1 MTTMNTTTTTG
12 APGTHDIATMRA
24 AHEVLAEFS
33 FEPAELERGYAGRTL
48 RIDIEKGEFRIDPVT
63 QQMKDLWIGGKGFDL
78 WLMLQEVKRGTRWDN
93 PANPL
98 CFASGPLGGVTSVSG
113 AGKTIVTS
121 LSPLTDSVMD
131 CNVGGYFGPFLKF
144 TGFDGLV
151 VTGKIPKEH
160 GDVIIFIDGDARCVT
175 IERAPL
181 ESVDAHV
188 LSEELTEMYAEDE
201 LDKRNI
207 SVVSA
212 GRAAEFTR
220 MGVLNFS
227 FYDWRRQVA
236 RLKQAGRGGVGTV
249 LRDKGIKAIAIKR
262 KNVTPAWSVEESPV
276 ASLVTPKKLDPA
288 KASSCGD
295 CAKDEQAELRAII
308 SRWNDDPDYVIEMMQ
323 DIQDRERYISKN
335 SIDTLCAVTGV
346 PKAHLYHIATFYKAF
361 SLEPRGET
369 VIQVC
374 VGTAC
379 HVKGAARIA
388 DELERQL
395 GMSRGET
402 SADGRY
408 TLEEVACLGAC
419 SIAPVV
425 KFGDEIV
432 GNVQAQDVRKL
443 LKNMEKSRSA
453 EQDLAEKGGAS

>member
-1 MTTMNTTTTTG
+1 M
-12 APGTHDIATMRA
+12 GTNIASMRA
-24 AHEVLAEFS
+24 AHEVLASFD
-33 FEPAELERGYAGRTL
+33 FEPAALLRGYAGRTL
-48 RIDIEKGEFRIDPVT
+48 RVDIGKREFRIDPVT

-78 WLMLQEVKRGTRWDN
+78 WLMLQEISRETRWDD
-93 PANPL
+93 PENPL

-121 LSPLTDSVMD
+121 LSPLTDSIMD
-131 CNVGGYFGPFLKF
+131 CNVGGYFGPFMKF
-144 TGFDGLV
+144 TGFDALV
-151 VTGKIPKEH
+151 ITGKIPEDE
-160 GDVIIFIDGDARCVT
+160 GDVIVFIDGDARRVT

-188 LSEELTEMYAEDE
+188 ISEELTDMYADDV

-212 GRAAEFTR
+212 GRGAEHTR

-227 FYDWRRQVA
+227 FYDWRRKVA

-249 LRDKGIKAIAIKR
+249 LRNKKIKAIAIKR

-276 ASLVTPKKLDPA
+276 AALVTPKTLTKHA
-288 KASSCGD
+288 CER
-295 CAKDEQAELRAII
+295 DELAELRAII
-308 SRWNDDPDYVIEMMQ
+308 TRWNTDPDYVIEMMQ
-323 DIQDRERYISKN
+323 DIQDRERHISKAA
-335 SIDTLCAVTGV
+335 IDTLCDATGV
-346 PKAHLYHIATFYKAF
+346 PKAQLYHIATFYKAF

-369 VIQVC
+369 TIQVC

-379 HVKGAARIA
+379 HVKGAARVA
-388 DELERQL
+388 DEMERQL
-395 GMSRGET
+395 GIKRGET

-419 SIAPVV
+419 SIAPVI
-425 KFGDEIV
+425 KIGDEII
-432 GNVQAQDVRKL
+432 GNVQAQGVKKL
-443 LKNMEKSRSA
+443 LAQAQKKRAKDAAEAAITGVEGGRS
-453 EQDLAEKGGAS
+453 

>member
-1 MTTMNTTTTTG
+1 MDVAKM
-12 APGTHDIATMRA
+12 HA

-48 RIDIEKGEFRIDPVT
+48 RIDIGRGEFRIDPVT

-78 WLMLQEVKRGTRWDN
+78 WLMLQEVTKETRWDD
-93 PANPL
+93 PENPL

-113 AGKTIVTS
+113 AGKTIVTG

-144 TGFDGLV
+144 TGFDAMV
-151 VTGKIPKEH
+151 ITGKADD
-160 GDVIIFIDGDARCVT
+160 DVIVFIDGDARRIT

-188 LSEELTEMYAEDE
+188 ISEELAQMYAVDE

-207 SVVSA
+207 SVISA
-212 GRAAEFTR
+212 GRAAEHTR

-227 FYDWRRQVA
+227 FWDWRRQVP
-236 RLKQAGRGGVGTV
+236 RLKQAGRGGLGTV
-249 LRDKGIKAIAIKR
+249 LRDKKIKAIAIKR
-262 KNVTPAWSVEESPV
+262 KDVTPAWTVEESKV
-276 ASLVTPKKLDPA
+276 AHLVTPKALP
-288 KASSCGD
+288 SCD
-295 CAKDEQAELRAII
+295 CARDELAEVKAII
-308 SRWNDDPDYVIEMMQ
+308 ERWHADPDYVIEMMQ
-323 DIQDRERYISKN
+323 DIQDKERCITKAA
-335 SIDTLCAVTGV
+335 IDALGDATGV
-346 PKAHLYHIATFYKAF
+346 PRAQLYHIATFYKAF

-395 GMSRGET
+395 GVKRGET
-402 SADGRY
+402 TADGKF

-425 KFGDEIV
+425 KVGDEV
-432 GNVQAQDVRKL
+432 LGKVQAKDVAKL
-443 LKNMEKSRSA
+443 LKAR
-453 EQDLAEKGGAS
+453 QGGEHE

>member
-1 MTTMNTTTTTG
+1 MSTDT
-12 APGTHDIATMRA
+12 ASMRA
-24 AHEVLAEFS
+24 AHEVIAEFS

-48 RIDIEKGEFRIDPVT
+48 RIDISAGEFRIEPVT

-78 WLMLQEVKRGTRWDN
+78 WLMLQEVTRETRWDD
-93 PANPL
+93 AENPL

-121 LSPLTDSVMD
+121 LSPLTDSIMD

-144 TGFDGLV
+144 TGFDALV
-151 VTGKIPKEH
+151 VTGKASEKD
-160 GDVIIFIDGDARCVT
+160 GDVIIFIDGDARRVT

-188 LSEELTEMYAEDE
+188 LSEELTEMYALDE

-212 GRAAEFTR
+212 GRAAEHTR

-227 FYDWRRQVA
+227 FYDWRRKVA

-276 ASLVTPKKLDPA
+276 AALVTPKTLPPH
-288 KASSCGD
+288 D
-295 CAKDEQAELRAII
+295 CARDELAELRAII
-308 SRWNDDPDYVIEMMQ
+308 TRWNEDPDYVIEMMQ
-323 DIQDRERYISKN
+323 DIQDRERHISKAA
-335 SIDTLCAVTGV
+335 IDALCAATGV
-346 PKAHLYHIATFYKAF
+346 PRAQLYHIATFYKAF
-361 SLEPRGET
+361 SLEPKGET
-369 VIQVC
+369 IVQVC

-379 HVKGAARIA
+379 HVKGAARIV

-395 GMSRGET
+395 GIKRGET

-408 TLEEVACLGAC
+408 TLEAVACLGAC
-419 SIAPVV
+419 SIAPVIKV
-425 KFGDEIV
+425 GEEII
-432 GNVQAQDVRKL
+432 GNVQAQNV
-443 LKNMEKSRSA
+443 EKILSDAAKARDAEGLASA
-453 EQDLAEKGGAS
+453 EGGAP

>member
-1 MTTMNTTTTTG
+1 MDV
-12 APGTHDIATMRA
+12 AKMRA
-24 AHEVLAEFS
+24 AHEVLAEFR

-48 RIDIEKGEFRIDPVT
+48 RIDIGRGEFRIDPVT

-78 WLMLQEVKRGTRWDN
+78 WLMLQEVSRGTRWDD
-93 PANPL
+93 PENPL

-113 AGKTIVTS
+113 AGKTIVTG

-144 TGFDGLV
+144 TGFDAMV
-151 VTGKIPKEH
+151 ITGKADN
-160 GDVIIFIDGDARCVT
+160 DVIVFIDGDARRVT

-188 LSEELTEMYAEDE
+188 ISEELAQMYAADE

-207 SVVSA
+207 SVISA
-212 GRAAEFTR
+212 GRAAEHTR

-227 FYDWRRQVA
+227 FWDWRRQVA
-236 RLKQAGRGGVGTV
+236 RLKQAGRGGLGTV
-249 LRDKGIKAIAIKR
+249 LRDKKIKAIAIKR
-262 KNVTPAWSVEESPV
+262 KDVTPAWTVEESKV
-276 ASLVTPKKLDPA
+276 AHLVTPRTLPT
-288 KASSCGD
+288 CD
-295 CAKDEQAELRAII
+295 CARDELAEVKAII
-308 SRWNDDPDYVIEMMQ
+308 ERWHEDPDYVIEMMQ
-323 DIQDRERYISKN
+323 DIQDAERFISKAA
-335 SIDTLCAVTGV
+335 IDALSDATGV
-346 PKAHLYHIATFYKAF
+346 PRAQLYHIATFYKAF

-379 HVKGAARIA
+379 HVKGAARVA

-395 GMSRGET
+395 GIKRGET
-402 SADGRY
+402 TTDGRY

-425 KFGDEIV
+425 KVGDEV
-432 GNVQAQDVRKL
+432 LGKVQAKDVAKL
-443 LKNMEKSRSA
+443 LRA
-453 EQDLAEKGGAS
+453 RRGGDHE

>member
-1 MTTMNTTTTTG
+1 
-12 APGTHDIATMRA
+12 
-24 AHEVLAEFS
+24 
-33 FEPAELERGYAGRTL
+33 
-48 RIDIEKGEFRIDPVT
+48 
-63 QQMKDLWIGGKGFDL
+63 
-78 WLMLQEVKRGTRWDN
+78 
-93 PANPL
+93 
-98 CFASGPLGGVTSVSG
+98 
-113 AGKTIVTS
+113 
-121 LSPLTDSVMD
+121 
-131 CNVGGYFGPFLKF
+131 
-144 TGFDGLV
+144 
-151 VTGKIPKEH
+151 
-160 GDVIIFIDGDARCVT
+160 
-175 IERAPL
+175 
-181 ESVDAHV
+181 
-188 LSEELTEMYAEDE
+188 MYAEDE

-249 LRDKGIKAIAIKR
+249 LRDKKIKAIAIKR

-276 ASLVTPKKLDPA
+276 ARLVTPKTITPA
-288 KASSCGD
+288 APKPSRSKECHD

-308 SRWNDDPDYVIEMMQ
+308 REWNDDPDYVIEMMQ
-323 DIQDRERYISKN
+323 DIQDRERYISKAA
-335 SIDTLCAVTGV
+335 IDELCAVTGV

-379 HVKGAARIA
+379 HVKGAARVA

-395 GMSRGET
+395 GLSRGET

-425 KFGDEIV
+425 KFGEEIV
-432 GNVQAQDVRKL
+432 GNVQAQDVKKL

-453 EQDLAEKGGAS
+453 GQERAEKGGAS